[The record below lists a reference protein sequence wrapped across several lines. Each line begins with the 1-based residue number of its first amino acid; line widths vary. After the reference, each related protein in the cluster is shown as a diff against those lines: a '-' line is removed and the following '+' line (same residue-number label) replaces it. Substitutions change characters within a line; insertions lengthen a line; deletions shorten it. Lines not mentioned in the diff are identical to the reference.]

1 MNTERKT
8 KKITVR
14 FPKRMKSEMQLTL
27 VKGGYGLNGKS
38 RWLKESIST
47 FLKLKDFID
56 YVDQGINI
64 NQAELS
70 EVEAFYLDIETIQ
83 MLKDAYLQVRVNNPL
98 FEGIQSALIRTAV
111 VYQLML
117 K

>member
-1 MNTERKT
+1 MNAKRKT

-14 FPKRMKSEMQLTL
+14 FPKRMKSEMQSALI
-27 VKGGYGLNGKS
+27 KSGYGLRGKS
-38 RWLKESIST
+38 RWLKESIAI
-47 FLKLKDFID
+47 FLKLKDFVD

-83 MLKDAYLQVRVNNPL
+83 LLKDAYLQIRVNNPL
-98 FEGIQSALIRTAV
+98 FEGIQSALIRAAV
-111 VYQLML
+111 VYHLML